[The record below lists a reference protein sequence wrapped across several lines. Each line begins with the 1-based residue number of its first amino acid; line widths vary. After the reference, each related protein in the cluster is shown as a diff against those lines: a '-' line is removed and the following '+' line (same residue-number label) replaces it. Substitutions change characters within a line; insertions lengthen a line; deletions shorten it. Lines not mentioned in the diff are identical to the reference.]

1 MNQETKAPIVQDDI
15 RVATTVRMSDNVHYL
30 AKIEAAKKRMSLSE
44 YVASV
49 LEDAVGKAL
58 HSQKKA
64 AK

>member
-1 MNQETKAPIVQDDI
+1 MNQRTNDSPLSGD

-44 YVASV
+44 YVATV

-58 HSQKKA
+58 LKSQKA

>member
-1 MNQETKAPIVQDDI
+1 MNHEIKAPLVQDDI

-44 YVASV
+44 YVATV
-49 LEDAVGKAL
+49 LEDAVEKAL
-58 HSQKKA
+58 DSQKKV

>member
-1 MNQETKAPIVQDDI
+1 MNQGTKAPIVQDDL

-30 AKIEAAKKRMSLSE
+30 AKIEAAKKRMSLSQ

-49 LEDAVGKAL
+49 LEDAVSKSTTKA
-58 HSQKKA
+58 QKA